1 MTDEIKSLGQAYA
14 LFSPLTNMP
23 YVECEEE
30 DYYDRILLYAVK
42 EDAERA
48 VGEYE
53 EKGIRVNVRELK
65 TMEVYV
71 PVDAS
76 NPGGAKKK
84 MYLNQ
89 VRQHLG
95 VLPFMGVNAVGY
107 QPAGKEM
114 KTIALV
120 DILPEGFEK
129 KVEGNRLY
137 QPNLQLTGIYL
148 MQEARRK
155 KEYVDMKKLQELDE
169 EFSSNL
175 VKSHMF
181 MAVLPPEGHEK
192 DEKLNLKE
200 CKLPYLKHQ
209 SGDNFFPLFTDL
221 WEFQKYAQANR
232 KLRSVEIP
240 FTDVTKFWVQGA
252 KAYMLNPMG
261 ISVPLAKEM
270 IPKILERFGV
280 SENPS

>member
-30 DYYDRILLYAVK
+30 NYYDRTLLYAVK

-48 VGEYE
+48 VREYE
-53 EKGIRVNVRELK
+53 EKGIRVNIRELK
-65 TMEVYV
+65 TVEVYV
-71 PVDAS
+71 PVNGS

-114 KTIALV
+114 KTIDLV

-129 KVEGNRLY
+129 KVEGNSLY

-155 KEYVDMKKLQELDE
+155 KEYVDMKKLKELDE

-232 KLRSVEIP
+232 NLRSVQIP

-261 ISVPLAKEM
+261 ISVPLSKEM

>member
-30 DYYDRILLYAVK
+30 NYYDRTLLYVVK

-48 VGEYE
+48 VREYE
-53 EKGIRVNVRELK
+53 EKGIRVNIRELK
-65 TMEVYV
+65 TVEVYV
-71 PVDAS
+71 PVNGA

-95 VLPFMGVNAVGY
+95 VLPFMGVNAIGY

-114 KTIALV
+114 KTIGLV

-129 KVEGNRLY
+129 KVEGNSLY

-155 KEYVDMKKLQELDE
+155 KEYVDMKKLKELDE

-232 KLRSVEIP
+232 NLRSVQIP

>member
-48 VGEYE
+48 VSEYE